1 MRPKK
6 LLITFNSHIWYKIQF
21 LITWPQGKKKKNI
34 HAAVLPSEDLKG
46 FKEVEREFLK

>member
-21 LITWPQGKKKKNI
+21 SIIWPQGKKKKI
-34 HAAVLPSEDLKG
+34 HAALLPSEELEG
-46 FKEVEREFLK
+46 FKEVERGFLK